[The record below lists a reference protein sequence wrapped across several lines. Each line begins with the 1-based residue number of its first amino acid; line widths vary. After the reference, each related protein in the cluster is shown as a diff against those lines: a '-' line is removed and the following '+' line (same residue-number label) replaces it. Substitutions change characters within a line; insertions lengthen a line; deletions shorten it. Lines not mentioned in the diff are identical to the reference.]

1 MIQMCSCSFVLAQ
14 PSGPHDRSLH
24 LRLTHIEFESHVCA
38 QPPAY
43 AGAYQGF
50 PQYCYSPA
58 FNGTACWVGGGLCTS
73 NPNAT
78 QQSFSQGAYETCMRQ
93 QQTTQCLVRSP
104 SF

>member
-1 MIQMCSCSFVLAQ
+1 MS
-14 PSGPHDRSLH
+14 
-24 LRLTHIEFESHVCA
+24 A

-93 QQTTQCLVRSP
+93 QQTTQCLVCSP
-104 SF
+104 S